1 MKWTTSV
8 AILIGYAVMSVS
20 LFLYGEEKK
29 KQVIDLGTLEVQ
41 GKLRGPEIQ
50 LIESNQMGAEALLKL
65 SRLELKKLETELLKV
80 GPFPSSAKLRNQE
93 PVR

>member
-8 AILIGYAVMSVS
+8 AFLIGYAVMSAS

-65 SRLELKKLETELLKV
+65 SRVELKKLETELLKV
-80 GPFPSSAKLRNQE
+80 GPFPGTAKLRNQE

>member
-8 AILIGYAVMSVS
+8 AILIGYAFMSVS

-50 LIESNQMGAEALLKL
+50 LIESNQMGSEALLKL
-65 SRLELKKLETELLKV
+65 SRVELKKLETELLRV
-80 GPFPSSAKLRNQE
+80 GPYPATSKVRNQE

>member
-8 AILIGYAVMSVS
+8 AILIGYAFMSIS
-20 LFLYGEEKK
+20 LFLYGEEKR

-50 LIESNQMGAEALLKL
+50 LIESNQMGSEALLKL
-65 SRLELKKLETELLKV
+65 SRVELKKLETELLRV
-80 GPFPSSAKLRNQE
+80 GPFPGAARLRNQE